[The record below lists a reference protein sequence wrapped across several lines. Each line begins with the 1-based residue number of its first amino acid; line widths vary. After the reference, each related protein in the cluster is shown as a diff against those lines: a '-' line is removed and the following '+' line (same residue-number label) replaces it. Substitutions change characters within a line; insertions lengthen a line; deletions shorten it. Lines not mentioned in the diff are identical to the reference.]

1 MSIHIRSK
9 PAVSLK
15 SDSES
20 RLVERQSTDFEA
32 TMWTGMSLAKTVEQR
47 FPVQPKMPGPQ
58 QPPNRE
64 DLDPNQIMQRQ
75 FNVLNNEMWL
85 RALRHSNQVAIAKYI
100 ANMHK
105 NEQLSEEQAYR
116 HVENMHDLDK
126 AVREEITRHSVL
138 RRISI
143 TRAAAF
149 FAKLNVNTQ
158 RDYIAEF
165 QAQRLA
171 VQHERDRLVKWDLHV
186 QKTANGN
193 ANKARMTAESDAT
206 FLALTIEAARLVAK
220 NQAASK
226 YEAIAKLT
234 VQVGNEE
241 FQNKLRDAKDLG
253 VLINSKKKSA

>member
-1 MSIHIRSK
+1 MSIHIRPK
-9 PAVSLK
+9 PAITMK
-15 SDSES
+15 SDMDS
-20 RLVERQSTDFEA
+20 RFTERLSTDFEA
-32 TMWTGMSLAKTVEQR
+32 TMWTGVSLVKSVEQR
-47 FPVQPKMPGPQ
+47 FPVQPKMPGPE
-58 QPPNRE
+58 QPPNKE
-64 DLDPNQIMQRQ
+64 DLDPNLIMQRQ

-100 ANMHK
+100 ANIHK
-105 NEQLSEEQAYR
+105 NEQISEEQSYR
-116 HVENMHDLDK
+116 HVEIMHDLDK

-149 FAKLNVNTQ
+149 FAKLSVSKQ
-158 RDYIAEF
+158 RDYVAAF
-165 QAQRLA
+165 QAQKLGT
-171 VQHERDRLVKWDLHV
+171 QHDRDRLVKWDLHV
-186 QKTANGN
+186 QRTANGN
-193 ANKARMTAESDAT
+193 ANKARATAENDEK

-234 VQVGNEE
+234 VQVGTEE
-241 FQNKLRDAKDLG
+241 FQSKLRDAKDLK